1 MGRARQCR
9 QLCRWGRGRDTT
21 TNRIDC
27 TIDSLCAL
35 LLYALAGCQHLA
47 LQRFRCWDVFFANL
61 HATLVHYCD
70 GAVAE
75 CVGRFERESV
85 SLWHTAGCQLRE
97 QRSRNLVR
105 RYVALR
111 STLQVFE
118 FCQKST
124 VGIYALIGSAV
135 GTVSC
140 RDCSIECFK
149 VDRLA
154 GRPTHG
160 VV

>member
-1 MGRARQCR
+1 MGRARQRR
-9 QLCRWGRGRDTT
+9 QLCRWGRGRHAS
-21 TNRIDC
+21 TNGIDC

-35 LLYALAGCQHLA
+35 LLYVLAGCRHLA
-47 LQRFRCWDVFFANL
+47 LQRTDGNVFRSHF
-61 HATLVHYCD
+61 HATLLHYCD

-75 CVGRFERESV
+75 CVGRFGRESV
-85 SLWHTAGCQLRE
+85 SLWHAAGCQLRK
-97 QRSRNLVR
+97 QHSRKLVR

-135 GTVSC
+135 GTVGC